1 MIGARTSRDVS
12 DSRAPSHPMR
22 VPARR
27 LTYGPN
33 AESGASAWTN
43 ENETGHPPVIG
54 DGPESDM
61 VDRNEVV

>member
-1 MIGARTSRDVS
+1 
-12 DSRAPSHPMR
+12 MR
-22 VPARR
+22 VLARR

-33 AESGASAWTN
+33 AESRASAWTN
-43 ENETGHPPVIG
+43 ENETGHLPAIG